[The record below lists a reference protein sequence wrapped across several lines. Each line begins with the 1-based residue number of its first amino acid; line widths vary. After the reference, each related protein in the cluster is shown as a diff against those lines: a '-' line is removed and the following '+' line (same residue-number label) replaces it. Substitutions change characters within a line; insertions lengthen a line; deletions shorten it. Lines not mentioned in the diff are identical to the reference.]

1 MHPLVH
7 HIMGNPHIQTAAFRR
22 SQLSD
27 IVQEVFSL
35 IGENVKIITVLVD
48 SDHVFKHDCENIRSL
63 FDQKQGV
70 LDFDAGLFRLID
82 LQFSRCRLDTGLAK
96 VQSHGI

>member
-7 HIMGNPHIQTAAFRR
+7 HIMGNPHIQTATLRR

-63 FDQKQGV
+63 FYQKQGV

-82 LQFSRCRLDTGLAK
+82 LQFSCCWLHAGFA
-96 VQSHGI
+96 